1 MDFSLLFNGYA
12 ERHGDAGW
20 PRQRILHECLRTA
33 IRDGTLAAGTRLAA
47 SRALAEELGVAR
59 NTVLYAY
66 DQLTSEGY
74 VVSDRRGTV
83 VATLTAPAAE
93 GAAWRAPQ
101 GRAAAKAAE
110 AARTARGGVAK
121 AAEAVEAVR
130 GGATRAVGLGAAP
143 VSLSQRVR
151 NLRPLPGEA
160 DRMGAFVPGVPALE
174 HFPITLWRRMLERAL
189 RGMTVLQLNYGDPAG
204 EAPLREAIADHLR
217 ASRGVLC
224 DASQVFITDGTQS
237 SLDLCM
243 RALADAGETIWIE
256 NPGYGGALAA
266 ARAAGLA
273 VAGID
278 VDDDGIAPQ
287 PDDWLLRPPKL
298 IYTTPSHQYP
308 IGSVLGL
315 RRRHGLI
322 EAARA
327 AGALIIEDDYD
338 SEFRHDGAPLHAM
351 QGLAPDAPV
360 VYLGTFSKTM
370 FPSLRIGFVVVPA
383 WLAGDFAQ
391 MRAQSSA
398 RGRVAEQL
406 ALAEFLRSGHFL
418 RHLRRMRRL
427 YRQRRDAL
435 VAALQKHLGSVATVH
450 GGSAGMHLSLR
461 FNDARIDDV
470 EVTAQAERHGIAVN
484 ALSQHDTQGDS
495 GWKGLMLG
503 YAQVPAE
510 QMEGLVKQLAALI
523 HLAAY
528 AANRSIKTPYQ
539 HARRTSGRSR
549 R

>member
-1 MDFSLLFNGYA
+1 MDLALLISDYTAQNA
-12 ERHGDAGW
+12 HRGW
-20 PRQRILHECLRTA
+20 PRQRLLHECLRAA
-33 IRDGTLAAGTRLAA
+33 IRNGTLAAGSRLAA

-66 DQLTSEGY
+66 EQLASEGY
-74 VVSDRRGTV
+74 VVTDRRGTL
-83 VATLTAPAAE
+83 VAAL
-93 GAAWRAPQ
+93 APQ
-101 GRAAAKAAE
+101 RKPARRDEAAAPQAGLSRRAQNL
-110 AARTARGGVAK
+110 
-121 AAEAVEAVR
+121 
-130 GGATRAVGLGAAP
+130 RAV
-143 VSLSQRVR
+143 
-151 NLRPLPGEA
+151 PGQA

-174 HFPITLWRRMLERAL
+174 QFPMALWRRMMERAL
-189 RGMTVLQLNYGDPAG
+189 RAVTVTQLNYGDPAG
-204 EAPLREAIADHLR
+204 EPRLREAIADHMR
-217 ASRGVLC
+217 AARGVVC
-224 DASQVFITDGTQS
+224 EASQVFITDGTQS
-237 SLDLCM
+237 SLDICM
-243 RALADAGETIWIE
+243 HALADTGDTVWIE

-266 ARAAGLA
+266 ARGAGLA

-278 VDDDGIAPQ
+278 VDDDGMAPTA
-287 PDDWLLRPPKL
+287 DDWLLRPPRL

-308 IGSVLGL
+308 VGSVLTL
-315 RRRHGLI
+315 RRRLALI

-351 QGLAPDAPV
+351 QGLAADAPV
-360 VYLGTFSKTM
+360 LYLGTFSKTM
-370 FPSLRIGFVVVPA
+370 FPSLRIGFIVAPA
-383 WLAGDFAQ
+383 ALAEAFAR

-406 ALAEFLRSGHFL
+406 ALAEFLRSGQFAL
-418 RHLRRMRRL
+418 HLRRMRRL

-435 VAALQKHLGSVATVH
+435 VAALERHLGSVATVH

-470 EVTAQAERHGIAVN
+470 AIVAQAQEHGIAVN
-484 ALSQHDTQGDS
+484 ALSTHDTQGDS

-510 QMEGLVKQLAALI
+510 QMEGLVKQLAALV

-528 AANRSIKTPYQ
+528 AANCATSLKTPYPP
-539 HARRTSGRSR
+539 ARRTSGRSSR
-549 R
+549 

>member
-1 MDFSLLFNGYA
+1 MDFSLLFHGYA
-12 ERHGDAGW
+12 ARHIDAGW
-20 PRQRILHECLRTA
+20 PRQRLLHECLRAA

-83 VATLTAPAAE
+83 VATLSAAGRKPAR
-93 GAAWRAPQ
+93 RAPEPPRI
-101 GRAAAKAAE
+101 G
-110 AARTARGGVAK
+110 
-121 AAEAVEAVR
+121 
-130 GGATRAVGLGAAP
+130 
-143 VSLSQRVR
+143 LSQRVR
-151 NLRPLPGEA
+151 HLRPLPGEA

-174 HFPITLWRRMLERAL
+174 HFPMALWRRMLERAL
-189 RGMTVLQLNYGDPAG
+189 RSMTVLQLNYGDPAG

-217 ASRGVLC
+217 ASRGVVC
-224 DASQVFITDGTQS
+224 EASQVFITDGTQS

-273 VAGID
+273 VSGID
-278 VDDDGIAPQ
+278 VDDDGMAPQ
-287 PDDWLLRPPKL
+287 REDWLLRPPKL

-308 IGSVLGL
+308 VGSVLSL
-315 RRRHGLI
+315 RRRHALI
-322 EAARA
+322 DAARA

-351 QGLAPDAPV
+351 QGLAADAPV

-383 WLAGDFAQ
+383 ALAEDFAH

-406 ALAEFLRSGHFL
+406 ALAEFLRSGQFVL
-418 RHLRRMRRL
+418 HLRRMRRL

-435 VAALQKHLGSVATVH
+435 VAALEKHLGSAATVH

-461 FNDARIDDV
+461 FNDARIDDNAIV
-470 EVTAQAERHGIAVN
+470 AQALEHGIAVN

-510 QMEGLVKQLAALI
+510 RMEGLVKQLAALI

-528 AANRSIKTPYQ
+528 AANRSIRTPYQ